1 MRIGGLQ
8 KFSMIDF
15 PGKLA
20 AVIFTQGCN
29 FRCPYC
35 HNPEL
40 VDPEH
45 FDKPLD
51 ELDILAFLNRRIGK
65 LDGVVITG
73 GEPTLHPDLPLLI
86 TKIRSM
92 GFAIKLDT
100 NGSNPALLKDML
112 QDGLIDYCA
121 MDIKAPA
128 KSYKKVTRSDV
139 DIALIKESIKLI
151 KQSGVEYE
159 FRSTLVGELLSPEEI
174 LEMGSL
180 IGRAKRLFLQKFVST
195 KTLDERYGTVHSFSD
210 DALVGLK
217 AHFDGLLAECHV
229 R

>member
-1 MRIGGLQ
+1 MKIGGLQ

-45 FDKPLD
+45 FEKPLD
-51 ELDILAFLNRRIGK
+51 ELDVLAFLNRRVGQ

-73 GEPTLHPDLPLLI
+73 GEPTLHPDLPQLI
-86 TKIRSM
+86 KKIRSM
-92 GFAIKLDT
+92 GFLIKLDT
-100 NGSNPALLKDML
+100 NGSNPALLREMFS
-112 QDGLIDYCA
+112 QNLIDYCA

-128 KSYKKVTRSDV
+128 RSYKKVTCSSI
-139 DIALIKESIKLI
+139 DIALIKESISLI
-151 KQSGVEYE
+151 KQSEVEYE

-180 IGRAKRLFLQKFVST
+180 IGKAKRLFLQKFVST
-195 KTLDERYGTVHSFSD
+195 KTLDERFGTAHSFSD
-210 DALVGLK
+210 DALSGLK
-217 AHFDGLLAECHV
+217 AHFEGMLTECSV